1 MSVTQPTSKRWTDD
15 ALELRIRSLE
25 QAIEQWA
32 VERDLWFDCVCKSH
46 LAHNDGEPGS
56 PPVVT
61 VLCLG
66 GDLYGVLSGEDAE
79 GHEPSFSH
87 LIDSL
92 GYEYENNNGTTIHF
106 YPTDP
111 DLAAAFEDY
120 FHWQWVCSL
129 ITDDTADVYHELYEQ
144 FSAHPERLQRLEW
157 REFEVLL
164 FRLFQNQGFE
174 AVLGPGRGD
183 EGVDLRLVQR
193 SPLGD
198 VLTFVQAKR
207 YRADRPV
214 KLPEVQALYG
224 AAQLDWA
231 DKALFVTTS
240 DYAPAPQKWAA
251 RTGGFMQLAAADE
264 VVKWCAGARAG
275 VIADRASLVARD
287 RVERLIYAA
296 ERGSPGLIVHA
307 SGGCNITDNWFA
319 LVLKETKHAAL
330 LMGVPKAVLDHDG
343 SGQIGRH
350 VPKLDPT
357 TIGLFRSENV
367 WRAKRSNDNGRI
379 RYWDGRRLYG
389 PWDGQPCHFN
399 LMD

>member
-1 MSVTQPTSKRWTDD
+1 LNTTHRGSKSWTDA
-15 ALELRIRSLE
+15 ALELQIRTLE
-25 QAIEQWA
+25 QTIEQWA
-32 VERDLWFDCVCKSH
+32 VEHDLWFDCSFTNY
-46 LAHNDGEPGS
+46 LAHTGREPGT

-66 GDLYGVLSGEDAE
+66 SDLYGVLSGEDGGGYEPAFTRLIE
-79 GHEPSFSH
+79 GM
-87 LIDSL
+87 
-92 GYEYENNNGTTIHF
+92 GYEYENNDGVTIHF
-106 YPTDP
+106 YPMDP

-129 ITDDTADVYHELYEQ
+129 ITDDTADIYHELYEQ
-144 FSAHPERLQRLEW
+144 FSAHPDRLQRLNW
-157 REFEVLL
+157 REFEILL

-174 AVLGPGRGD
+174 AVLGPGKGD

-224 AAQLDWA
+224 AAQFDRA

-240 DYAPAPQKWAA
+240 DYAPAPKRWAA
-251 RTGGFMQLAAADE
+251 RSDGFIQLAAADE
-264 VVKWCAGARAG
+264 VVKWCAGAEAG
-275 VIADRASLVARD
+275 VISDRASLVARD
-287 RVERLIYAA
+287 RVERLIHAA
-296 ERGSPGLIVHA
+296 AQGARGLVVHA
-307 SGGCNITDNWFA
+307 SGGWNITDNWFA

-330 LMGVPKAVLDHDG
+330 LMGVPASVFDHDG
-343 SGQIGRH
+343 YGQIGRH

-357 TIGLFRSENV
+357 TIDLFRSENV
-367 WRAKRSNDNGRI
+367 WRAKRTNENGRI
-379 RYWDGRRLYG
+379 QYWDGRHLFG
-389 PWDGQPCHFN
+389 AWDGQPCDFN